1 MSISYKIQGT
11 NRVRNQLRTAAAM
24 YPEISDPIIGK
35 HAKSEQK
42 RLRNKEYPSYLPH
55 FTHTRKR
62 FFGGIAG
69 SFSARR
75 LALGKWTVKNSRPYA
90 GYVIG
95 KKGVQLTHKSFRRW
109 WRMDE
114 VLQSDIPTLTKSLSI
129 ELEKRM
135 NNA

>member
-1 MSISYKIQGT
+1 MTNSISYEIQGT

-24 YPEISDPIIGK
+24 YPEISNPIIGK

-42 RLRNKEYPSYLPH
+42 RLRNKPYPPKPANSTYV
-55 FTHTRKR
+55 RKR

-69 SFSARR
+69 SFSARQVS
-75 LALGKWTVKNSRPYA
+75 LGKWSVKNSRPYA

-95 KKGVQLTHKSFRRW
+95 KKQAWMHIGRW
-109 WRMDE
+109 WQMDKE
-114 VLQSDIPTLTKSLSI
+114 LQGNMPSLTKSLSI

-135 NNA
+135 DNA